1 MDFNQL
7 DLFVWLAL
15 WSLSLWLN
23 TSMHP
28 LKNPGVLRN
37 CQDLYLIFLFPFLLV
52 WCTVNFEPVY
62 VKKVNS
68 SFAEGLLGR
77 YRFAQ
82 SQREMSK
89 QSGNRCNYKLWIYTA
104 ITNGSWKRFDLQ
116 KILYFLT
123 FTWILPSSSLL
134 RSSQMFWLTGKR
146 EFLLYKTFWLIMDQ
160 DQTIL
165 RSLFVCL

>member
-1 MDFNQL
+1 MMSNCHDGYVASFCCLLMNGPNGSIWWCEKYFLWGDKWWILIQVMDFNQL

-37 CQDLYLIFLFPFLLV
+37 CQDLYLIFPFPFLWV

-62 VKKVNS
+62 VNVNS

-77 YRFAQ
+77 WANRVEIFA
-82 SQREMSK
+82 
-89 QSGNRCNYKLWIYTA
+89 YKIWIYTG
-104 ITNGSWKRFDLQ
+104 ITNGLWKRFDL
-116 KILYFLT
+116 
-123 FTWILPSSSLL
+123 
-134 RSSQMFWLTGKR
+134 
-146 EFLLYKTFWLIMDQ
+146 
-160 DQTIL
+160 
-165 RSLFVCL
+165 

>member
-1 MDFNQL
+1 MWPASAVYRWTGPRGVYDGVRNIFFGGQVMDFNRL

-37 CQDLYLIFLFPFLLV
+37 CQDLYLIFLLV

-62 VKKVNS
+62 VKVNS

-77 YRFAQ
+77 YRFAH

-89 QSGNRCNYKLWIYTA
+89 QSGNRCNYKLWIYTG
-104 ITNGSWKRFDLQ
+104 ITSGLWKRFDLQ
-116 KILYFLT
+116 KILYSLT
-123 FTWILPSSSLL
+123 FPWITPSSSLL
-134 RSSQMFWLTGKR
+134 RFTNV
-146 EFLLYKTFWLIMDQ
+146 LIDCPW
-160 DQTIL
+160 DW
-165 RSLFVCL
+165 

>member
-1 MDFNQL
+1 MVWEIFSLRGQVMDFNQL

-62 VKKVNS
+62 VKVNS

-77 YRFAQ
+77 YRFAH

-89 QSGNRCNYKLWIYTA
+89 QSGNRCNYKLWIYTG

-116 KILYFLT
+116 KILYSLT
-123 FTWILPSSSLL
+123 KHGYYLHL
-134 RSSQMFWLTGKR
+134 RFFAVHKCFDRL
-146 EFLLYKTFWLIMDQ
+146 
-160 DQTIL
+160 
-165 RSLFVCL
+165 V